1 VKQLFFVFL
10 SFVHFANANEI
21 SQTTISY
28 FEMPDFKVYHQS
40 VKEVNEL
47 TQQVIVLDHFSID
60 GNKSMHD
67 WVESA
72 KGKNVLLIFP
82 ILEMKHLQF
91 LNSRQQ
97 DSHSHNFV
105 NQLNKIFNK
114 KYSLKNNLYR
124 IYSNK
129 QFADL
134 INRYMLQFIDNDL
147 EKFVIKNPTNQVFN
161 IKLMNQASE
170 GVIKNYLR
178 TKGSYVS
185 SAMAADA
192 TSDFLQLVNFAEN
205 KSLAFRWRYQNLT
218 SSRDQSVQEFIFEDL

>member
-1 VKQLFFVFL
+1 MKQLFFVFL

>member
-1 VKQLFFVFL
+1 MKQLFFVFL

-82 ILEMKHLQF
+82 ILEMKHLEF
-91 LNSRQQ
+91 LNRKQQ
-97 DSHSHNFV
+97 DSQSHNFV

-161 IKLMNQASE
+161 IELMNQASE

>member
-1 VKQLFFVFL
+1 MKQLFFVFL
-10 SFVHFANANEI
+10 SLVHFVNADEI

-47 TQQVIVLDHFSID
+47 TQQVIVLDHFSTD

-161 IKLMNQASE
+161 IELMNQASE

>member
-1 VKQLFFVFL
+1 MKQLFFVFL

-47 TQQVIVLDHFSID
+47 TQQVIVLDHFSTD

-91 LNSRQQ
+91 LNSKQQ

>member
-1 VKQLFFVFL
+1 MKQLFFVFL

-47 TQQVIVLDHFSID
+47 TQQVIVLDHFSTD

-91 LNSRQQ
+91 LNSKQQ

-161 IKLMNQASE
+161 IELMNQASE

>member
-1 VKQLFFVFL
+1 MKQLFFVFL

-82 ILEMKHLQF
+82 ILELKHLQF
-91 LNSRQQ
+91 LNSKQQ
-97 DSHSHNFV
+97 DSQSHNFV
-105 NQLNKIFNK
+105 GQLNKIFNK

-161 IKLMNQASE
+161 IELMNQASE

>member
-1 VKQLFFVFL
+1 MKQLFFVFL

-40 VKEVNEL
+40 AKEVNEL
-47 TQQVIVLDHFSID
+47 TQQVIVLDHFSTD

-82 ILEMKHLQF
+82 ILEMKHLEF
-91 LNSRQQ
+91 LNRKQQ
-97 DSHSHNFV
+97 DSQSHNFV

>member
-1 VKQLFFVFL
+1 MKQLFFVFL
-10 SFVHFANANEI
+10 SLVHFVNADEI

-40 VKEVNEL
+40 AKEVNEL
-47 TQQVIVLDHFSID
+47 TQQVIVLDHFSTD

-67 WVESA
+67 WIESA

-82 ILEMKHLQF
+82 ILELKHLQF
-91 LNSRQQ
+91 LNSKQQ
-97 DSHSHNFV
+97 DSQSHNFV
-105 NQLNKIFNK
+105 GQLNKIFNK

>member
-1 VKQLFFVFL
+1 
-10 SFVHFANANEI
+10 
-21 SQTTISY
+21 
-28 FEMPDFKVYHQS
+28 MPDFKVYHQS
-40 VKEVNEL
+40 AKEVNEL
-47 TQQVIVLDHFSID
+47 TQQVIVLDHFSTD

-67 WVESA
+67 WIESA

-82 ILEMKHLQF
+82 ILELKHLQF
-91 LNSRQQ
+91 LNSKQQ
-97 DSHSHNFV
+97 DSQSHNFV
-105 NQLNKIFNK
+105 GQLNKIFNK

-161 IKLMNQASE
+161 IELMNQASE

>member
-1 VKQLFFVFL
+1 MKQLFFVFL
-10 SFVHFANANEI
+10 SFVHFVNANEI

-40 VKEVNEL
+40 AKEVNEL
-47 TQQVIVLDHFSID
+47 TQQVIVLDHFSTD

-91 LNSRQQ
+91 LNSKQQ

-161 IKLMNQASE
+161 IELMNQASE

>member
-1 VKQLFFVFL
+1 MKQLFFVFL
-10 SFVHFANANEI
+10 SLVHFVNADEI

-40 VKEVNEL
+40 AKEVNEL

-91 LNSRQQ
+91 LNSKQQ
-97 DSHSHNFV
+97 DSQSHNFV
-105 NQLNKIFNK
+105 GQLNKIFNK

-161 IKLMNQASE
+161 IELMNQASE

>member
-1 VKQLFFVFL
+1 
-10 SFVHFANANEI
+10 
-21 SQTTISY
+21 
-28 FEMPDFKVYHQS
+28 MPDFKVYHQS
-40 VKEVNEL
+40 AKEVNEL
-47 TQQVIVLDHFSID
+47 TQQVIVLDHFSTD

-82 ILEMKHLQF
+82 ILELKHLQF
-91 LNSRQQ
+91 LNSKQQ
-97 DSHSHNFV
+97 DSQSHNFV
-105 NQLNKIFNK
+105 GQLNKIFNK

-161 IKLMNQASE
+161 IELMNQASE